1 MLQKYIYSIFLMSF
15 LILLPACSSKKDR
28 LIKPKKTIALE
39 RLYEEAYINFQNNDY
54 QSAVELFQLVEKDY
68 SYTEWASKALLMRA
82 FIYYDTSDYIQS
94 LENLK
99 KFKTRYSGNKNIP
112 YADYLIGLCLYE
124 QINFISMSQE
134 NTQLAKRQFTKIIS
148 NYPSSSYASDS
159 KFKLDLIED
168 QLAGKEMYI
177 AKYYLEREKWTA
189 ALIRLNNI
197 FNNYETTVYIEEA
210 LHRLVEINY
219 KIGNIPAAKKYAA
232 ILGYNYNDSDWYRKS
247 FNIVEKKNIISKN
260 TKDKK
265 KLKERLKN
273 LIQ

>member
-28 LIKPKKTIALE
+28 LIKPKKTITLE
-39 RLYEEAYINFQNNDY
+39 RLYQEAYTNFQNNDY
-54 QSAVELFQLVEKDY
+54 QSAVELFQQVEKDY

-99 KFKTRYSGNKNIP
+99 KFKTRYSGNKNIL

-177 AKYYLEREKWTA
+177 ARYY
-189 ALIRLNNI
+189 I
-197 FNNYETTVYIEEA
+197 
-210 LHRLVEINY
+210 
-219 KIGNIPAAKKYAA
+219 
-232 ILGYNYNDSDWYRKS
+232 
-247 FNIVEKKNIISKN
+247 
-260 TKDKK
+260 
-265 KLKERLKN
+265 
-273 LIQ
+273 